1 MMISQEKK
9 IVTAVPDLTDFPL
22 DWLAELDASP
32 LAYSIGLY
40 RERLKENGVPL
51 SSFNARI

>member
-1 MMISQEKK
+1 MDSQENK
-9 IVTAVPDLTDFPL
+9 IVTTVPDLTDFPL
-22 DWLAELDASP
+22 DWLAELDTSP
-32 LAYSIGLY
+32 LAHSIGLY